1 MLSFLKPIII
11 SSREDGS
18 FPLKTAVALGY
29 LLVVD
34 QDVQKIGSRAAFW
47 SSRASNQSRKGYKYF
62 LLPPLFPTNHWSKV
76 LLKTDGAKCA
86 FSTC

>member
-34 QDVQKIGSRAAFW
+34 QDVQKIGSRAAF
-47 SSRASNQSRKGYKYF
+47 
-62 LLPPLFPTNHWSKV
+62 
-76 LLKTDGAKCA
+76 
-86 FSTC
+86 